1 MKRTII
7 VVCIILIFIVIIV
20 FIAYDTPIDSTPE
33 VVPTPTVQ
41 PSPAATAEPTVT
53 PEPTAAPTPIPARM
67 QEALV
72 RAKEILDFD
81 LSKANIHDMLILE
94 EFTEE
99 EINYAFDT
107 LIIDWNEVT
116 YNRALYCHAY
126 LYLGKQKLIAE
137 LKFERFTD
145 EQIKYAINKIFD

>member
-7 VVCIILIFIVIIV
+7 IVCIILIFIAIIA
-20 FIAYDTPIDSTPE
+20 FIAYDTPIDSTSE
-33 VVPTPTVQ
+33 VVLT
-41 PSPAATAEPTVT
+41 PAATAEPTAT
-53 PEPTAAPTPIPARM
+53 PEPTVALTPIPARI

-94 EFTEE
+94 GFTEE
-99 EINYAFDT
+99 EINYVFDT

-145 EQIKYAINKIFD
+145 KQIKYAINKIFD

>member
-7 VVCIILIFIVIIV
+7 IVCIILIFIAIIA
-20 FIAYDTPIDSTPE
+20 FIAYDTLIDSTSE
-33 VVPTPTVQ
+33 VVLT
-41 PSPAATAEPTVT
+41 PAATAEPTAT
-53 PEPTAAPTPIPARM
+53 PEPTVALTPIPARI

-94 EFTEE
+94 GFTEE
-99 EINYAFDT
+99 EINYVFDT

-145 EQIKYAINKIFD
+145 KQIKYAINKIFD